1 MLSAGKRTLEVETQ
15 AHMIV
20 RKPCGLSGLL
30 FVGALGAL
38 FIAGCRLSPR
48 SEGGAAQVRLINAV
62 PDAGG
67 LNVSVDGQRVWK
79 RSLFRS
85 NTGYQSV
92 SAGTYP
98 VRLDSAS
105 FGTTLLVRP
114 LAFEKGHDYTV
125 LALGQMRNG
134 GRPVQ
139 AQVLEDEAPGR
150 VEPGKTT
157 LRLVNAA
164 QGLEPV
170 DLVINN
176 IVGLKAVGYGKR
188 SPALMLDSGPYDLKV
203 VGADTPDALV
213 GPVTVRLGA
222 GRAYTLVT
230 MGRAADG
237 TLSLEAYPDAP

>member
-1 MLSAGKRTLEVETQ
+1 
-15 AHMIV
+15 MIA
-20 RKPCGLSGLL
+20 RKSFGPLGLL
-30 FVGALGAL
+30 FVGVLCAL
-38 FIAGCRLSPR
+38 FASGCRLNQR
-48 SEGGAAQVRLINAV
+48 TEGGTAQVRLINAV

-79 RSLFRS
+79 RALFRS
-85 NTGYQSV
+85 NTGYQGV

-125 LALGQMRNG
+125 LALGQMRG
-134 GRPVQ
+134 GRRPIE
-139 AQVLEDEAPGR
+139 AQVLEDGTPGQI
-150 VEPGKTT
+150 ETGKTT

-170 DLVINN
+170 DLVVNN
-176 IVGLKAVGYGKR
+176 IVGLERVAYGKR
-188 SPALMLDSGPYDLKV
+188 SPVLTLDSGRYDLKV
-203 VGADTPDALV
+203 VAADTPDALV
-213 GPVTVRLGA
+213 GPVTLRLEA

-230 MGRAADG
+230 MGRASDG